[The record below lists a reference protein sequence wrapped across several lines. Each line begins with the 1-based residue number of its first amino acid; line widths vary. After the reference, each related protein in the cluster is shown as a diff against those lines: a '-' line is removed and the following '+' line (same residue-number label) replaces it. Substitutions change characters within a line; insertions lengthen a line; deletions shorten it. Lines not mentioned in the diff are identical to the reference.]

1 MIKAAAIA
9 GLFLWAVGQPVA
21 AVPRQDPALAA
32 ICWEQRNLA
41 LSPQTAPEA
50 EALGDALLCLEEFE
64 GAIAAYSQ
72 ALNLPGELHNPTG
85 LRFKLAQVQIQGGQ
99 TLAALGTYH
108 TAIALEPRYGF
119 IVPSLASRAYTP
131 LGEPVTDGGIRGNG
145 YRGPMSTAP
154 DQIHAHTQ
162 YELATTL
169 TDLGFWLRGLE
180 VYERNIEA
188 NPDFAYNY
196 LAIAP
201 LYEKEGRFSDAAAA
215 YEKALTLDPD
225 LIWGYYD
232 WAKFLLWQGE
242 EKQAL
247 EALRKVVGF
256 HTGLDTLGAKER
268 EAIALDL
275 AGEIYLG
282 RRQWSEAATLYR
294 QAVQNWPDQ
303 PQFQIGLGES
313 LNGMGESR
321 EAMAAFQTAL
331 RHLPPDIGRQHLQAQ
346 LGIANAQMNA
356 EQWDAA
362 RQTLRTIL
370 AEFPHNPEAHQ
381 LMEYLP

>member
-9 GLFLWAVGQPVA
+9 GLFLWAMGQPVA
-21 AVPRQDPALAA
+21 AIPRQDPALAG
-32 ICWEQRNLA
+32 ICWEQRNLV

-64 GAIAAYSQ
+64 GAIAAYLQ
-72 ALNLPGELHNPTG
+72 ALTLPGELQNPTG
-85 LRFKLAQVQIQGGQ
+85 LQFKLAQVQIQGGQ
-99 TLAALGTYH
+99 ETAALKTYH
-108 TAIALEPRYGF
+108 EAMALEPGYGF
-119 IVPSLASRAYTP
+119 VVPSLGDRAYTP
-131 LGEPVTDGGIRGNG
+131 LGEPITDGGIRGNG
-145 YRGPMSTAP
+145 YRGPISTPP
-154 DQIHAHTQ
+154 DQIHAHAQ

-169 TDLGFWLRGLE
+169 TALGFWLRGLE
-180 VYERNIEA
+180 IYERNIEA

-215 YEKALTLDPD
+215 YEKALALDPD

-242 EKQAL
+242 ESQSL

-256 HTGLDTLGAKER
+256 HTGLDTLGAKEK

-294 QAVQNWPDQ
+294 QAVRNWPDQ
-303 PQFQIGLGES
+303 APFHIGLGES

-331 RHLPPDIGRQHLQAQ
+331 RHLSPNATQNRLQAQ
-346 LGIANAQMNA
+346 LGIAAAQVNA

-362 RQTLRTIL
+362 RQTLTAIL
-370 AEFPHNPEAHQ
+370 TEFPHNQAAHQ
-381 LMEYLP
+381 LLQYLP

>member
-9 GLFLWAVGQPVA
+9 GLCLWAVGQPVA

-108 TAIALEPRYGF
+108 TAMALQSTYGF
-119 IVPSLASRAYTP
+119 LVPSLASRAYTP
-131 LGEPVTDGGIRGNG
+131 LGEPITDGGIRGNG
-145 YRGPMSTAP
+145 YRGPISTAP
-154 DQIHAHTQ
+154 DQIHAHAQ

-188 NPDFAYNY
+188 HPDFAYNY

-215 YEKALTLDPD
+215 YEKALALDPD

-242 EKQAL
+242 ESQAL

-256 HTGLDTLGAKER
+256 HTGLDTLGEKEK

-362 RQTLRTIL
+362 RQTLTAIL
-370 AEFPHNPEAHQ
+370 AAFPHNPEAHQ